1 MAVDSNAVPAAAVS
15 RGLDDALLPSYVPA
29 LVLDRLAARGEA
41 LSDAE
46 RDQLH
51 GALLFA
57 DISGFTALTERLA
70 ARGPAGIE
78 QLVRRLNAYFG
89 RLIEVLLDHGG
100 DVLKFAGDALV
111 VLFRDRDGQV
121 SAGSVQRAA
130 AAALTAQVALLDQRE
145 DAEGL
150 ILSLKIAIACGE
162 LSMALVGG
170 ERGRWEMVVYGEP
183 LLDAGDAAGHCVA
196 GSVVLSAAARA
207 RLGEAAGVTELAE
220 GVCRLDTIA
229 PITMPNRAEPPAL
242 NAASARSAW
251 SFVPYAIRS
260 RLTAGQDDWLAE
272 SRRLTVIFAT
282 LPGHADS
289 VDVERLQSLM
299 RQLQQLI
306 YSVEGSVNKISVD
319 DKGLSL
325 IAVLGM
331 PPLSHEDDPRRGL
344 LLALK
349 MRALISELG
358 FKPSIG
364 VTTGRAFCGV
374 IGSQRRREYTLLGDI
389 VNLSA
394 RLMVASAGGL
404 LCDQATHDFAEEH
417 FDFEPRPP
425 LKLKGKAEPVPAWR
439 PLKPSHRR
447 RDPGGELVGREV
459 ELARLTLAMDRLSSG
474 SSALWLI
481 EAEPGVGKSKLL
493 TELGFRAGRRG
504 LRRFG
509 GATDSLRRDSAYV
522 LWQDLLTRLLAGN
535 VEDPEPAAL
544 GEALLVRLSGR
555 AQLTALAPVLN
566 DVMPIGLPETP
577 QTAALQG
584 EGRAAAVRSVVAGL
598 LSRETPLLLTLDD
611 LQWLDSASWSL
622 LLGVL
627 KDVGPLLVVAS
638 SRYGGTRNAPAE
650 WRELIGR
657 PGSGTI
663 RMEGLDRPAVEALLM
678 RRLGVSQVEQAL
690 ADFIAERSDGNPF
703 HLEQLLL
710 ALKERDLLQVGG
722 DRAGVKV
729 GVDLS
734 SGHGI
739 PDTIE
744 GLITQRIDKLDP
756 TAQLTLKVASVVGRA
771 FGEKVV
777 NAIFPV
783 ESLRGALTPYFGM
796 LVDDGL
802 TREDRTPAEARYY
815 FGQIATREVA
825 YNLMLYT
832 QRRDLHRAVA
842 DWVEANIKGLEPHY
856 ADLAQHLLE
865 AGAPAR
871 ARAYLLKAGDQ
882 AMVRHACAEAERLFR
897 QALQLEEGA
906 AGPLTPAERCHVLL
920 QIGQACY
927 WQGRIED
934 AIVALRQ
941 GLALSPAP
949 IPERRPQM
957 LLALAREVAT
967 QWWRLRTGL
976 RPGAPR
982 LPREQHQ
989 ALVDA
994 YRVLAHSH
1002 YTRSERLELLHAGLC
1017 GLNLAERLGPSAEL
1031 AEAEATVG
1039 VIASVAGSG
1048 ALAKTY
1054 ARRVQGQLD
1063 TLSDPAR
1070 RAPVLFALSVHH
1082 SINGDWAEAMRLQA
1096 EAAELAEA
1104 AQNWRLLQ
1112 NGLYG
1117 RARCAMRLG
1126 ELALS
1131 HELFERLEALGRRV
1145 DHPQAIVWGLSGLLQ
1160 SPIAGQAALQPER
1173 IAALSGLLDA
1183 EARAARGHLSAI
1195 DYALGHGAL
1204 ALALL
1209 RAEQPAEAE
1218 AAARQAGDQA
1228 LSTDAV
1234 ATHLMDP
1241 LAWAAEVH
1249 LDRWSDLGDADGERQ
1264 RRVLALEKLMA
1275 RYAGRYPFARPILLR
1290 LRAERLRGEGE
1301 PDKAQAGLKAALK
1314 AAEQRQMHVEAARCL
1329 VALAELGSGAERD
1342 HALAE
1347 ARRRFESMGA
1357 QAESSRLPET

>member
-1 MAVDSNAVPAAAVS
+1 MAVAPTVASGAVAG
-15 RGLDDALLPSYVPA
+15 GLDDALLPSYVPA
-29 LVLDRLAARGEA
+29 LVLERLAAHGEG
-41 LSDAE
+41 LSEAE

-111 VLFRDRDGQV
+111 VLFRDRDGRV
-121 SAGSVQRAA
+121 SAESVRRAA
-130 AAALTAQVALLDQRE
+130 AAALAAQVALLDQRE

-150 ILSLKIAIACGE
+150 VLSLKIAIACGE

-196 GSVVLSAAARA
+196 GAVVLSAAARA
-207 RLGEAAGVTELAE
+207 QLGDAAGVTELAE
-220 GVCRLDTIA
+220 GVYRLDSTA
-229 PITMPNRAEPPAL
+229 PVTLPTLPEPPTL
-242 NAASARSAW
+242 NAAAARSAW

-289 VDVERLQSLM
+289 VDVARLQALM

-404 LCDQATHDFAEEH
+404 LCDQATHDFAVEH
-417 FDFEPRPP
+417 FEFEPRPP

-439 PLKPSHRR
+439 PLKPAHRR
-447 RDPGGELVGREV
+447 RDPGGELVGREA
-459 ELARLTLAMDRLSSG
+459 ELAPLTLAMDRLSSG
-474 SSALWLI
+474 SSSLWLI

-493 TELGFRAGRRG
+493 IELGARAGRRG

-522 LWQDLLTRLLAGN
+522 LWRELLTSLLAGN

-555 AQLTALAPVLN
+555 AQLTALAPVLG
-566 DVMPIGLPETP
+566 DVLPIGLPETP
-577 QTAALQG
+577 QTAKLQG

-611 LQWLDSASWSL
+611 LQWLDSASWAL
-622 LLGVL
+622 LLGVV

-663 RMEGLDRPAVEALLM
+663 RLEGLDRPAVEALLM
-678 RRLGVSQVEQAL
+678 RRLGVSQVEQTL

-703 HLEQLLL
+703 HVEQLLL
-710 ALKERDLLQVGG
+710 ALKERGLLQVGG

-729 GVDLS
+729 GVDLTG
-734 SGHGI
+734 GHGI

-756 TAQLTLKVASVVGRA
+756 TAQLTLKVASVVGRS

-777 NAIFPV
+777 NAVFPV
-783 ESLRGALTPYFGM
+783 DTLRGELRPYLTM
-796 LVDDGL
+796 LAEDGL
-802 TREDRTPAEARYY
+802 TREASTPAEARYH

-825 YNLMLYT
+825 YNLMLPS
-832 QRRDLHRAVA
+832 QRSALHLAVA
-842 DWVEANIKGLEPHY
+842 DWFEANVRPLEPHY
-856 ADLAQHLLE
+856 ADLAHHLLE
-865 AGAPAR
+865 AGVPER
-871 ARAYLLKAGDQ
+871 ARAYLLKAGDL

-897 QALQLEEGA
+897 QALLLDTTA
-906 AGPLTPAERCHVLL
+906 AGPLATDERAHALL

-934 AIVALRQ
+934 AITTLRQ
-941 GLALSPAP
+941 GLALSGAP
-949 IPERRPQM
+949 IPVQRPQL
-957 LLALAREVAT
+957 LLALAREIGR

-982 LPREQHQ
+982 RPREQHEQ
-989 ALVDA
+989 LVDA

-1017 GLNLAERLGPSAEL
+1017 GLNLAEQLGPSAEL
-1031 AEAEATVG
+1031 AEAEATVS

-1048 ALAKTY
+1048 ALAQTY
-1054 ARRVQGQLD
+1054 ARRVQRQLD
-1063 TLSDPAR
+1063 ALSDPAR

-1082 SINGDWAEAMRLQA
+1082 SINGEWHEAMTLQA

-1112 NGLYG
+1112 NALYG
-1117 RARCAMRLG
+1117 RARCAMRVG
-1126 ELALS
+1126 ELRLS
-1131 HELFERLEALGRRV
+1131 HELFERIEALGRRV
-1145 DHPQAIVWGLSGLLQ
+1145 DHGQAVVWGLAGLLQ
-1160 SPIAGQAALQPER
+1160 SPLAVPAAVQAER
-1173 IAALSGLLDA
+1173 IQTLGSLLGA

-1195 DYALGHGAL
+1195 DHALGHGAL

-1209 RAEQPAEAE
+1209 RTERPEEAEAE
-1218 AAARQAGDQA
+1218 ARKAGDHA
-1228 LSTDAV
+1228 LSTEAV

-1241 LAWAAEVH
+1241 LAWACEVH
-1249 LDRWSDLGDADGERQ
+1249 LDRWADLGDADGERQ
-1264 RRVLALEKLMA
+1264 RRVRALEALMA
-1275 RYAGRYPFARPILLR
+1275 RYARKYPFARPILLR
-1290 LRAERLRGEGE
+1290 LRGDRLRREGE
-1301 PDKAQAGLKAALK
+1301 PDKGLASIRAALK
-1314 AAEQRQMHVEAARCL
+1314 AAEQRQMPIEAARCHA
-1329 VALAELGSGAERD
+1329 ALAEGLSGAERD
-1342 HALAE
+1342 AALAE
-1347 ARRRFESMGA
+1347 ARRCYLEREVA
-1357 QAESSRLPET
+1357 AELARLPES